1 MKEFAL
7 ARDAELP
14 GDAERDGGHELGKRH
29 GETPSEQRRTWTWGG
44 RYFIYRP
51 VLTSRV
57 RRICSLRPRCDWT
70 IATLRRRAVWAK
82 S

>member
-29 GETPSEQRRTWTWGG
+29 GETPSEQRRTWTGVDG
-44 RYFIYRP
+44 ISS
-51 VLTSRV
+51 TV
-57 RRICSLRPRCDWT
+57 RS
-70 IATLRRRAVWAK
+70 
-82 S
+82 